1 MIRLLLAPF
10 IFVIHTCLQV
20 ANLALWGSLIILL
33 GFVKLVLPT
42 GKIRALWNSLMHGC
56 LLAFGRVSVRLIR
69 LFNPVDIVRNID
81 GSLAKEGWYLII
93 ANHLSYLD
101 IILLVDFAHQRIPA
115 PKFFLKK
122 ELIWLPFVGLGAW
135 ALDMPFMHR
144 YTKKYLA
151 KYPHRKGK
159 DLATTKAYCQKF
171 RTVPTTVINFVEG
184 TRFTPQKH
192 KMKKSGYTH
201 LLPPKAGGVAFTLAA
216 MGELFTNVLDISLLY
231 PENRRHPMMAMLSGQ
246 MTKIVID
253 VKVTSV
259 PELQQGSQRN
269 DAEFRVY
276 FQHWLNTLWQ
286 DKDRRISKI
295 LELS

>member
-10 IFVIHTCLQV
+10 IFVIHTSLQI
-20 ANLALWGSLIILL
+20 ANLALWGSLIIVL
-33 GFVKLVLPT
+33 GFIKLALPK
-42 GKIRALWNSLMHGC
+42 GKIRAQWNTVMHGC
-56 LLAFGRVSVRLIR
+56 MFAFGRISVRLIQ
-69 LFNPVDIVRNID
+69 LFNRVTIVRNIH
-81 GSLAKEGWYLII
+81 GELAKEGWYLII

-101 IILLVDFAHQRIPA
+101 IVLLIDFANKRIPA

-151 KYPHRKGK
+151 KYPERRGK

-171 RTVPTTVINFVEG
+171 KTVPTTVINFVEG
-184 TRFTPQKH
+184 TRFTPLKH
-192 KMKKSGYTH
+192 KIRNSSYTH
-201 LLPPKAGGVAFTLAA
+201 LLPPKAGGVSFTLAA

-246 MTKIVID
+246 MTKIIID
-253 VKVTSV
+253 VEVKAV
-259 PELQQGSQRN
+259 PELQQEGKRAE
-269 DAEFRVY
+269 AEFRLY
-276 FQHWLNTLWQ
+276 FQQWLNTLWQ
-286 DKDRRISKI
+286 DKDHRINKL
-295 LELS
+295 LELK